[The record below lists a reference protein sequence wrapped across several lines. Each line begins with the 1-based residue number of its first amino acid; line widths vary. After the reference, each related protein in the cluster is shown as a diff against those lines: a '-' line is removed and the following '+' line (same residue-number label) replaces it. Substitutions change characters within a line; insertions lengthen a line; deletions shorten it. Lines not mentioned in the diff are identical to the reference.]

1 MKHAV
6 QDDTESNTIFQPIQA
21 ATSALVVL
29 AVLAIGAVVT
39 LLGPVLKPF
48 LLAVFLYYAALF
60 GVNSLVRL
68 GIGRRAAYVVLLLG
82 LALASVL
89 VGQLVAREASTFQK
103 RWPDY
108 ERSIARLI
116 KRVPPIGE
124 MIPWSPVEKS
134 QKKETT
140 ETDAPTTSE
149 PTETNNAS
157 ANDALSNDS
166 DSDLTQR
173 DTATLTPANNVY
185 TEVFRSVS
193 KETIDYVFS
202 HSFEFVEVFTL
213 VLVYLV
219 FLFMGSSR
227 MPNKITRGFPG
238 ERSERLLRI
247 GKGIT
252 DSMERFMA
260 VKTIVGIGMGA
271 TAGLIMAFSGL
282 DYWLLWAF
290 LFFAANYITYIGSLA
305 ACIPPIL
312 LGFVALP
319 SIGAAVLMGVV
330 LVVNRF
336 VWIDFVEIK
345 MSGQQLN
352 LDPTLMFLWLAYWGW
367 VWGVLGLLLAYPMLA
382 AVKIVL
388 THIDGGEGWAVILSD
403 K

>member
-1 MKHAV
+1 MTKSAV
-6 QDDTESNTIFQPIQA
+6 QDDTESNTIFQPIRA
-21 ATSALVVL
+21 ATSALIVL

-60 GVNSLVRL
+60 GVNSLVRI
-68 GIGRRAAYVVLLLG
+68 GIGRRAAYVILLLG

-108 ERSIARLI
+108 ERRIARLI
-116 KRVPPIGE
+116 ERVPPIGE
-124 MIPWSPVEKS
+124 MIPWI
-134 QKKETT
+134 KE
-140 ETDAPTTSE
+140 EQSDAPHTPDAFKQSEADSTSQDDPFSE
-149 PTETNNAS
+149 EAMAEQAQVDESPPKP
-157 ANDALSNDS
+157 AND
-166 DSDLTQR
+166 
-173 DTATLTPANNVY
+173 VF
-185 TEVFRSVS
+185 TELFRSVS
-193 KETIDYVFS
+193 KETFDYVFL
-202 HSFEFVEVFTL
+202 HSFDFVEVFTL

-227 MPNKITRGFPG
+227 MPGKITRGFPG

-271 TAGLIMAFSGL
+271 SAGLIMALSGL

-319 SIGAAVLMGVV
+319 SIGAALLMGTV

-336 VWIDFVEIK
+336 IWIDFVEIR

-388 THIDGGEGWAVILSD
+388 THVDGGEGWAVLLSD
-403 K
+403 E